1 MRSFSKAVPL
11 RAVLVAGI
19 AAAAFGGISSV
30 STAKTAHAAA
40 GTTVDFYSSLPLQ
53 GGSSADTLPIVQAI
67 KLALSQAG
75 DKAGSFGI
83 KYTSLDD
90 SIASTGDWDPT
101 KTGANAKEAAGDSKA
116 VYYIGEFN
124 SGASEVSLP
133 ILNTAG
139 IAQDSPSNTYAGLTV
154 NSKTLIKDKATL
166 PGEPKQYYPTGKKT
180 YFRVVPIDTIQA
192 ATDLDI
198 LKAKGC
204 TKLGVINDEGAYGE
218 GVGALLSIEA
228 PDYGMKVVYNEPVNP
243 TTTTNYS
250 SIASA
255 IQAAGAQCFEDASST
270 YGQGTASA
278 KAVNA
283 VLPHAYILGPDGLC
297 DTSWTQNT
305 KGGLAVPA
313 SLLPHLLCT
322 QPALSLTSLPGG
334 KSFAKAFIK
343 AYGKA
348 DKITTAAE
356 ITPYSIYGYATAQV
370 GLQALAKVKAGG
382 NLRAKMVAAIHST
395 TFKTV
400 IGKFKFDASGDLTS
414 TAYGVYTFNSKGVPV
429 FYKTVTPT
437 KYLHLGS

>member
-1 MRSFSKAVPL
+1 MRA
-11 RAVLVAGI
+11 ALVAGV

-30 STAKTAHAAA
+30 SNAKTAHASA

-75 DKAGSFGI
+75 NKSGSFGI

-90 SIASTGDWDPT
+90 SIASTGNWDPT
-101 KTGANAKEAAGDSKA
+101 KTGADAKEAAGDSKA

-139 IAQDSPSNTYAGLTV
+139 IAQDSPSNTYVGLTV
-154 NSKTLIKDKATL
+154 NSATLIKDKATL
-166 PGEPKQYYPTGKKT
+166 PGEPKQYYPSGKKT

-192 ATDLDI
+192 AADLLAFKD
-198 LKAKGC
+198 KGC

-218 GVGALLSIEA
+218 GIGALLQIESA
-228 PDYGMKVVYNEPVNP
+228 DYGIKVVYNQPVNP

-283 VLPHAYILGPDGLC
+283 VLPHAWILGPDGLC
-297 DTSWTQNT
+297 DDSWTQNT

-313 SLLPHLLCT
+313 ALLPHLLCT
-322 QPALSLTSLPGG
+322 QAALSLNSYPGG
-334 KSFAKAFIK
+334 KSFAKAFIA

-348 DKITTAAE
+348 DKISTAAE
-356 ITPYSIYGYATAQV
+356 ITPYSIYGYAAAQV
-370 GLQALAKVKAGG
+370 GLQALAKVTPGG
-382 NLRAKMVAAIHST
+382 NTRAKFVAAMHATS
-395 TFKTV
+395 FKTV
-400 IGKFKFDASGDLTS
+400 VGNFKFSSTGDLSS
-414 TAYGVYTFNSKGVPV
+414 TAYGLYTFNSKGGLV
-429 FYKTVTPT
+429 FYKTLSPT
-437 KYLHLGS
+437 KYLHLGA

>member
-1 MRSFSKAVPL
+1 MRSFSRAVPL

-75 DKAGSFGI
+75 DKAGSFGV

-90 SIASTGDWDPT
+90 SIASTGAWDPT

-154 NSKTLIKDKATL
+154 NSPTLIKDKATL
-166 PGEPKQYYPTGKKT
+166 PGEPKQYYPSGKKT

-192 ATDLDI
+192 ATDLDT

-370 GLQALAKVKAGG
+370 GLQALAKIKPGG

>member
-1 MRSFSKAVPL
+1 MRSFIRAVPM
-11 RAVLVAGI
+11 RAVLIAGI
-19 AAAAFGGISSV
+19 ATAAFGGISSI
-30 STAKTAHAAA
+30 STAKTAHAAS

-53 GGSSADTLPIVQAI
+53 GGSSADTIPIVQAV

-75 DKAGSFGI
+75 NKAGSFSV

-90 SIASTGDWDPT
+90 SIASTGSWDPT
-101 KTGANAKEAAGDSKA
+101 KTGANAKEVAGDSSS
-116 VYYIGEFN
+116 VFYIGEFN

-139 IAQDSPSNTYAGLTV
+139 VAQVSPANTYAGLTV
-154 NSKTLIKDKATL
+154 NSATLIKDKATL
-166 PGEPKQYYPTGKKT
+166 PGEPKQYYPSGKRT

-192 ATDLDI
+192 AADLI
-198 LKAKGC
+198 AFKSKGC

-218 GVGALLSIEA
+218 GVGALLKIEA
-228 PDYGMKVVYNEPVNP
+228 PDYGIKVVYNEPVNP

-283 VLPHAYILGPDGLC
+283 VLPHAWILGPDGLC

-313 SLLPHLLCT
+313 ALLPHMLCT
-322 QPALSLTSLPGG
+322 QPALALTSLPGG

-348 DKITTAAE
+348 DKISTAAE
-356 ITPYSIYGYATAQV
+356 ITPYSIYGYAAAQV
-370 GLQALAKVKAGG
+370 GLQALAKIKPGG
-382 NLRAKMVAAIHST
+382 NLRSEMVAELHALS
-395 TFKTV
+395 FKTV
-400 IGKFKFDASGDLTS
+400 IGDFKFNSSGDLSS
-414 TAYGVYTFNSKGVPV
+414 TEYGLYTFNSKGVPV
-429 FYKTVTPT
+429 FYKKIIPT
-437 KYLHLGS
+437 KYLHLS